1 MTPDDV
7 LAAIASQCPPY
18 MEVANVQVMGSG
30 RVSVAFWLRTCGTAE
45 RYVSVVFD
53 NLMEA
58 LAEILEALP
67 YVTEDKM
74 NIFSTDLFKY
84 ITGDMLVGKQA
95 SKTIASVKLEK
106 LTSSRGTDD
115 KPVVY
120 FKGSNKGW
128 VLNKTAAKALGK
140 LLGPE
145 TDAWKGATVVLTAEP
160 MQAFGETMNIIR
172 VVSAKLQGGKEAPAA
187 DELGADVDEDGNVV
201 EGTYTEITAVTT
213 PAKQTESIDAV
224 ALGAAVRPQ
233 HYASQRYVLDDIK
246 NHILEDVVKAI
257 LTDCTDY
264 KHERHVLNAIAHYPF
279 DDKQSAA
286 IESGKFKLDAGQKI
300 SKTFALALY
309 DWLVARKEA
318 PAADSNAVQEA
329 MFESQ
334 ENGAYAE

>member
-1 MTPDDV
+1 MMTPEDTMT
-7 LAAIASQCPPY
+7 AIASQCPPFLT
-18 MEVANVQVMGSG
+18 VANVQVLASG
-30 RVSVAFWLRTCGTAE
+30 KVSVGFWLRQGETSE
-45 RYVSVVFD
+45 RYVSVIFSD
-53 NLMEA
+53 LMEA

-160 MQAFGETMNIIR
+160 MQAFGESVNVIR
-172 VVSAKLQGGKEAPAA
+172 VVSAKPSGGKEAPAP
-187 DELGADVDEDGNVV
+187 VD
-201 EGTYTEITAVTT
+201 
-213 PAKQTESIDAV
+213 DAV
-224 ALGAAVRPQ
+224 Q
-233 HYASQRYVLDDIK
+233 D
-246 NHILEDVVKAI
+246 
-257 LTDCTDY
+257 
-264 KHERHVLNAIAHYPF
+264 
-279 DDKQSAA
+279 
-286 IESGKFKLDAGQKI
+286 
-300 SKTFALALY
+300 
-309 DWLVARKEA
+309 
-318 PAADSNAVQEA
+318 A